1 MSFIIIRTGLV
12 PCARNADGTAK
23 AAPAA
28 KVDFINVRRVI
39 VISIP
44 LVFLFLLNVLSFY
57 ARSVGILRIATSPR
71 KDDPQSIARTLAR
84 SGPLRRSKMAAAEA

>member
-1 MSFIIIRTGLV
+1 MIIRTGFV

-39 VISIP
+39 IMSVPI
-44 LVFLFLLNVLSFY
+44 VFLILPNVLSFLPEAVALNFY
-57 ARSVGILRIATSPR
+57 SPHRS
-71 KDDPQSIARTLAR
+71 
-84 SGPLRRSKMAAAEA
+84 